1 MITNQGMVAQF
12 MKKYGLSLNSRHVDT
27 RFVRARLIL
36 EEATELIIGMQEHDR
51 AQVIDAVADL
61 LYVCYGAACLYDF
74 NADEAF
80 RRVHASN
87 MTKGQDTGHGKL
99 LKGPSWVPPD
109 FTGL

>member
-1 MITNQGMVAQF
+1 ML
-12 MKKYGLSLNSRHVDT
+12 KYDLSLDHNHVDT

-51 AQVIDAVADL
+51 EAVIDAVADL
-61 LYVCYGAACLYDF
+61 LYVCYGAACLYGFD
-74 NADEAF
+74 ADEAMD
-80 RRVHASN
+80 RVHTSN

-99 LKGPSWVPPD
+99 LKGPDWVPPD